1 MVKLYVA
8 QLRDQHISEST
19 HKVLQWTKLNE
30 SKRAY
35 KNKDKQKHDLM
46 AQ

>member
-8 QLRDQHISEST
+8 QLHAQHISEST

-30 SKRAY
+30 SKCAC
-35 KNKDKQKHDLM
+35 KSKGKQK
-46 AQ
+46 Q